1 VRIAAPAISVKG
13 RRGTIGYRKVLRA
26 IKPYLYLLPII
37 TFGIAFVYYPFFKT
51 FLYSF
56 SIVNFKGQITGFAG
70 LDNFIY
76 MFGYKNFSTALK
88 NSLILTAMT
97 VSSMVII
104 TLGMALLA
112 NKKRKLSGIYETMFT
127 MPMAVSMSAISMIF
141 KVMLNPTVG
150 YINYF
155 LGINLGWFE
164 DKKTAIYGILM
175 LCVWMGLGF
184 DYLLFLSALRGIP
197 EELIE
202 ASTLDG
208 AGFFKKLF
216 RIQFPLITPTLLYV
230 VCTDMVLAMMTA
242 GPVMIIT
249 QGGPAQSTT
258 TLIYLMY
265 TAGYRSSNYSL
276 ASCISII
283 TFALTFG
290 LTLLAFIFERR
301 GVHYS

>member
-13 RRGTIGYRKVLRA
+13 RKSTTGYKKVLRV

-37 TFGIAFVYYPFFKT
+37 AFGIAFVYYPFFKT

-70 LDNFIY
+70 LDNFKY
-76 MFGYKNFSTALK
+76 MFGYKNFSTALR

-97 VSSMVII
+97 VPSTVLI

-150 YINYF
+150 YVNYF

-197 EELIE
+197 DELIE

-208 AGFFKKLF
+208 AGFITKLL
-216 RIQFPLITPTLLYV
+216 RIQFPLITPTVLYV
-230 VCTDMVLAMMTA
+230 ACTDMVLAMMTA

-258 TLIYLMY
+258 TLIYLMF

-283 TFALTFG
+283 TFILTLG
-290 LTLLAFIFERR
+290 LTLLAFIFERK